1 MGTWR
6 ASLLDALAATLARPA
21 WWSLALAGFLVRG
34 GILLV
39 LLPIVTLPTP
49 AALAT
54 ALSPAV
60 SSLAFGGL
68 TPALILVIVMAAVLA
83 LAVVAAVCLA
93 GAWLDRELLREAAGD
108 DDLALDWTPG
118 HASLRDAV
126 ALRLAAHLPTLAAA
140 GYATVRLIGAGYDE
154 LLSPGD
160 VAVPLALRIAGR
172 APDAIAV
179 VLAAWLAGEA
189 LGGLAARRAAAGAAF
204 GEALRRSARQL
215 LSRRGLATLV
225 VTTAVLTLAL
235 APFLLAVERAWEHVR
250 DVLLGGA
257 DVGFVASALLVLV
270 ASWILGLAILGA
282 ALAWRSA
289 AWTAQIAPGSASPQQ
304 ATVTRPP
311 RPASKASRWG

>member
-1 MGTWR
+1 METWR
-6 ASLLDALAATLARPA
+6 ASMLDALAATVARPA

-68 TPALILVIVMAAVLA
+68 TPALALVIVMAAVLA
-83 LAVVAAVCLA
+83 LAVVGAVCLL
-93 GAWLDRELLREAAGD
+93 GAWLDRELLREAADD
-108 DDLALDWTPG
+108 DDLELRWAPVHG
-118 HASLRDAV
+118 SLRDAV

-140 GYATVRLIGAGYDE
+140 GYATVRLIAAGYDE

-160 VAVPLALRIAGR
+160 VAVPLFLRIAGR

-179 VLAAWLAGEA
+179 VLAAWLAGEV
-189 LGGLAARRAAAGAAF
+189 LGGLAARRAAAGASF

-215 LSRRGLATLV
+215 FSRRGLATLV
-225 VTTAVLTLAL
+225 VTTAVVTLAL
-235 APFLLAVERAWEHVR
+235 
-250 DVLLGGA
+250 G
-257 DVGFVASALLVLV
+257 
-270 ASWILGLAILGA
+270 
-282 ALAWRSA
+282 
-289 AWTAQIAPGSASPQQ
+289 
-304 ATVTRPP
+304 
-311 RPASKASRWG
+311 